1 MKRFSYLRHVTKKVQ
16 RRDAAVK
23 RPMRGRLQSLH
34 SSPEAGSEQPS
45 VTGICVP
52 QAEWVA

>member
-23 RPMRGRLQSLH
+23 RPMRGRLQSLR
-34 SSPEAGSEQPS
+34 SSPEAGSEQTS

-52 QAEWVA
+52 QAEWVP